1 MKKIFIVSLITT
13 TVLNASSIIEVLK
26 EGKVSGQIRTAYVNQ
41 DNAIDTDT
49 YGTSVGGRLKYETAT
64 WNNVTL
70 GIAAYISE
78 KLSFASGN
86 GEKLNPDFF
95 DTYGNSFVYL
105 GEGYI
110 DYSTDDVSVRI
121 GRQMVDTPFMETDD
135 VRFLPNSFE
144 AAIVSYS
151 GIQNTI
157 MVAGYAQRWAGY
169 DSPTGHNDSLNEFK
183 KFGENHDSSG
193 LYLVGITNESFED
206 FAVQGWLY
214 KINQYSDIVYTDGRY
229 TKTLGENTTVELNA
243 QYALFNEDKDT
254 QGNETGIDGHVY
266 GVGIQV
272 NTAMVTLGAAYNRTS
287 NTNGKFISNGL
298 GGGPYYTSMEEMTI
312 DGLEDAK
319 AYQVSAE
326 IDMTDAG
333 IEGLSVAALYG
344 DFRGRVQDLDAKV
357 TEFDVVAAYTLDE
370 NICAD
375 MSYAIINDKNKNSS
389 DTGTDGGYNRFLV
402 RLNYSF

>member
-1 MKKIFIVSLITT
+1 MKSAVLISL
-13 TVLNASSIIEVLK
+13 VAAAALNAVSIDEAFK
-26 EGKVSGQIRTAYVNQ
+26 SGKVSGQIRTAYVNQ
-41 DNAIDTDT
+41 DNATDIDT
-49 YGTSVGGRLKYETAT
+49 YGTSIGGRLKYETDR
-64 WNNVTL
+64 WNNLTL
-70 GIAAYISE
+70 SIAAYVSE

-105 GEGYI
+105 GEAYI
-110 DYSTDDVSVRI
+110 DYSMDDVSVRI

-151 GIQNTI
+151 GIENT
-157 MVAGYAQRWAGY
+157 MVVAGYAQRWAGY

-193 LYLVGITNESFED
+193 VYLVGITNESFENIGL
-206 FAVQGWLY
+206 QGWLY
-214 KINQYSDIVYTDGRY
+214 KINQYSDIFYTDATY
-229 TKTLGENTTVELNA
+229 TKTLGETSTVELSA
-243 QYALFNEDKDT
+243 QYALFDEDKDT
-254 QGNETGIDGHVY
+254 QGNETGINGHVY
-266 GVGIQV
+266 GAGI
-272 NTAMVTLGAAYNRTS
+272 NLNIGMITLGTAYNRTS
-287 NTNGKFISNGL
+287 NTNGKFITNGL

-326 IDMTDAG
+326 IDMTDVG
-333 IEGLSVAALYG
+333 IEGLKFATLYG
-344 DFRGRVQDLDAKV
+344 DFRGKNQNLDAKV
-357 TEFDVVAAYTLDE
+357 SEFDIVAAYTLDE

-375 MSYAIINDKNKNSS
+375 MSYARVNDKNKNTS
-389 DTGTDGGYNRFLV
+389 DTGTDGGYDRFLV